1 MAQPGSSAYDNKR
14 AQLRK
19 EFEDQGLNDQ
29 KANERANQVL
39 QGDRP
44 QGTEE
49 PRSQRDASQTRR
61 GHGRGSG

>member
-1 MAQPGSSAYDNKR
+1 MPDPGSKAYDKQR
-14 AQLRK
+14 AHLRK

-29 KANERANQVL
+29 NANERANEVL

-44 QGTEE
+44 TGAEE
-49 PRSQRDASQTRR
+49 PRSQREAGTGRA

>member
-1 MAQPGSSAYDNKR
+1 MAEPGSNAYDKQR

-19 EFEDQGLNDQ
+19 KFEDQGLNDQ
-29 KANERANQVL
+29 KANERANEVL
-39 QGDRP
+39 QGERP

-49 PRSQRDASQTRR
+49 PRSQRDPSTTRS